1 MRQIGTVSDGQQA
14 RRFEDYLLA
23 RGITS
28 SLDETENG
36 WEIWVHDED
45 KIDQAREEL
54 QDFVENPDRD
64 HYHEAAEAAS
74 ALRRAREKQIK
85 AAKKRFVDM
94 RSRWEQPLW
103 RRTPVSFGLI
113 ALSFLVAIVGSNG
126 LHPLCNDY
134 SVTGALFI
142 TAPTQ
147 DGHWAL
153 GSDLDEV
160 KSGQV
165 WRLVTPIFLHGDLL
179 HLLFNM
185 YWVRTLAVP
194 VEFRL
199 GSGRLLW
206 YVLFI
211 SITSNLAQFYMSG
224 PNFLGMSGVV
234 FGLFGFIWAKGR
246 FDPGAGLSMPPNLT
260 FFVVIYF
267 FLCLTGALG
276 PIANWAHGVGAL
288 SGILLGARP
297 SIIRPGQPGS

>member
-1 MRQIGTVSDGQQA
+1 MRQIGTVSDGKQA

-28 SLDETENG
+28 SLDETDNG

-45 KIDQAREEL
+45 QIEEARGEL
-54 QDFVENPDRD
+54 QDFVENPDQER
-64 HYHEAAEAAS
+64 YHQAAETAT
-74 ALRRAREKQIK
+74 ALRRDREKQSK
-85 AAKKRFVDM
+85 AAQKRYVDV
-94 RSRWEQPLW
+94 RSRWEQPMW

-113 ALSFLVAIVGSNG
+113 AISVFVAVIGSNG
-126 LHPLCNDY
+126 FFRLCDNY
-134 SVTGALFI
+134 SVTGPLFI
-142 TAPTQ
+142 TSPDAE
-147 DGHWAL
+147 GRWML
-153 GSDLDEV
+153 GSDLTEV

-165 WRLVTPIFLHGDLL
+165 WRLITPIFLHGDLL

-185 YWVRTLAVP
+185 YWVRTLSVP

-206 YVLFI
+206 YVLLI
-211 SITSNLAQFYMSG
+211 AATSNLAQYYMSG

-246 FDPGAGLSMPPNLT
+246 FDPGAGLAMPPNLT

-267 FLCLTGALG
+267 MFCLTGALG

-288 SGILLGARP
+288 SGIALGARP
-297 SIIRPGQPGS
+297 GSGR